1 MAWRLTLSARCV
13 IFGEV
18 SASLSSTG
26 LSTTTRSAIA
36 TTSAIAGWGS
46 LEKQAATRSSKEAI
60 ARAPKVRMCRK
71 RREEQKKK
79 RTKKN
84 TKKEEAE
91 VKRRERLEDAL
102 DRMKVKVE
110 NMKDD
115 DRSLKFL
122 SNLNSVPACKL
133 VYCCKCR
140 PESCGQGRVSWARI
154 VGLCFPGS
162 KRRIHTAPSIGYT
175 VSRHSPSTVNI
186 MSQYPRPAATHSDEY
201 PSESAGTCRGD
212 GNSNVASEAD
222 RLIFRSTSSSSR
234 KNLVDCPNRIKA
246 EVHCAHRR

>member
-1 MAWRLTLSARCV
+1 VQGEEKKVLVKRVCHELGHAFILWDKVFKMVHEIDPSQEHCDATQMAIDLAMTHLRKLGMSIIPKLHGMEAH
-13 IFGEV
+13 IV
-18 SASLSSTG
+18 SQMRHIRGGICKLVKHWVEHYHQVGYRYDISYC
-26 LSTTTRSAIA
+26 RM
-36 TTSAIAGWGS
+36 GS
-46 LEKQAATRSSKEAI
+46 LKKQAATRSSKEAI

-122 SNLNSVPACKL
+122 SNLTSVVVL
-133 VYCCKCR
+133 DDDDDV
-140 PESCGQGRVSWARI
+140 ELILEQ
-154 VGLCFPGS
+154 
-162 KRRIHTAPSIGYT
+162 
-175 VSRHSPSTVNI
+175 
-186 MSQYPRPAATHSDEY
+186 
-201 PSESAGTCRGD
+201 
-212 GNSNVASEAD
+212 ASM
-222 RLIFRSTSSSSR
+222 
-234 KNLVDCPNRIKA
+234 
-246 EVHCAHRR
+246 